1 MDKKDL
7 MLLIDWLVEGNSP
20 EDLAEMLIEASS
32 GPQVAEML
40 KEAKETN
47 ND

>member
-1 MDKKDL
+1 MDEKDL

-32 GPQVAEML
+32 GPQVAEWL
-40 KEAKETN
+40 KEAKR